1 MLAYSTFVLFY
12 VDRFSVL
19 REKIGSFVDF
29 PLNGLDMSPYCKP
42 LPPASPGATTG
53 AGLEEVDERY
63 LYDLVAVCNHYGRMG
78 FGHYTAFARE
88 WDGSECST
96 F

>member
-1 MLAYSTFVLFY
+1 MYCCCVY
-12 VDRFSVL
+12 VNAVH

-42 LPPASPGATTG
+42 LPPQSPGTEGETD
-53 AGLEEVDERY
+53 VDERY
-63 LYDLVAVCNHYGRMG
+63 LNDLVAVCNHYGRMG

-88 WDGSECST
+88 WDGSEYSSCMPLDVL
-96 F
+96 FH